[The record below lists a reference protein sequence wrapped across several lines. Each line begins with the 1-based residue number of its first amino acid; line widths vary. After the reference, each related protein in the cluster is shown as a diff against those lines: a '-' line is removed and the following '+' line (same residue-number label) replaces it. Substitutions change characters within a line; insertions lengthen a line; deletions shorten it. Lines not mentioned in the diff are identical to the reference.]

1 MEELQRM
8 EADVLRR
15 LELLSEGGTLDY
27 DRPNLHRVHPS
38 ATPPPG
44 YSESAVLSP
53 RISLAGYHAVLLAN
67 ACERG
72 TSSRLMAIAA
82 AEKDYELSLR
92 RPPAYLDA
100 DPDVNAHDRDEAI
113 LRWVGKRP
121 EEAAVWESC
130 SYSYVRKVRRA
141 HKRDQM
147 TGEPLEETE
156 GCAHAA

>member
-82 AEKDYELSLR
+82 AERDLETARK
-92 RPPAYLDA
+92 RPPAYLD
-100 DPDVNAHDRDEAI
+100 PDVDQNVADRDEAI
-113 LRWVGKRP
+113 LRWTGKRA
-121 EEAAVWESC
+121 EWVAVMENC
-130 SYSYVRKVRRA
+130 SYGHVRKLRRL
-141 HKRDQM
+141 HKLKPTDGVP
-147 TGEPLEETE
+147 TEEV
-156 GCAHAA
+156 AA